1 LVLLSCTYRDASTDA
16 PMKIESY
23 RLENPLALTPEENYP
38 IVNYSIQQRY
48 FYKSNAV
55 GKKTIINYGFK
66 LIIENTGPTKIQ
78 VDYTVSVDMDGVK
91 YLNISK
97 GEVIK
102 ADGISRSDYIAVS
115 EKKFNIND
123 INLDFK
129 VLSIKFIR

>member
-1 LVLLSCTYRDASTDA
+1 
-16 PMKIESY
+16 
-23 RLENPLALTPEENYP
+23 
-38 IVNYSIQQRY
+38 
-48 FYKSNAV
+48 
-55 GKKTIINYGFK
+55 
-66 LIIENTGPTKIQ
+66 
-78 VDYTVSVDMDGVK
+78 MDGVG

-102 ADGISRSDYIAVS
+102 ADEISRSDYIAVS